1 MVDNNMIDKSIV
13 KQIFETA
20 RIEEVIGEFIPLK
33 KRGENFVGYCPF
45 HQGKY
50 ASLSVSPSKRYFK
63 CFACRKGGNV
73 VSFLMK
79 YKHLTYKESLQWLAD
94 KYKIEFNTQD
104 DSISSK
110 QTGEDDYTQKRLPL
124 TFIDTEVSIDSQ
136 KVKDYGAVR
145 DDGAMLHTQS
155 AEEFYAFVSE
165 HYTLCGHNILNF
177 DLKYIHLEEKH
188 LFIDTLS
195 LSPLLFP
202 RKPYHRLVK
211 DDKLQVDEL
220 NNPVNDAKKARDLF
234 YDELEAW
241 NALSP
246 KRQMIYCGLLEHT
259 HEFGGFFDWLGMH
272 NPIMPDF
279 MAELIREEFAGKI
292 CTHANITAVVR
303 HYPIELAFALAVIGA
318 DDLQSLTP
326 AWVLRNYPKVNNVMA
341 FLCNTPCG
349 KCDYCKHR
357 LHAHIGLKEFFG
369 YDEFR
374 IFDGEPMQQK
384 AVEAAIHGE
393 SLLTIF
399 PTGGGKSLTF
409 QLPALMAG
417 RNIHGLTVVI
427 SPLQSLMKD
436 QVDNLAER
444 GVSDA
449 VSINGLLDPIERATA
464 IQQVAE
470 GTANLLYIAPEM
482 LRSKTIER
490 LLLSR
495 NVVRFVI
502 DEAHCFSAWGQDFRT
517 DYLYIGDFIRELQKK
532 KQQPHP
538 IAVSCFT
545 ATAKQKVVS
554 DICDYFKQKL
564 DIDLKV
570 FASNAERKNL
580 HYSVLHAETAD
591 EKYTQ
596 LRNLILAHQCST
608 IIYVART
615 RRTRELADRLKRDG
629 IHALP
634 FNGKM
639 EAVEKVANQ
648 NAFMNG
654 ETKVI
659 VATSAFGMGVDK
671 KDVGLVIH
679 YDISDS
685 LENYVQ
691 EAGRAGRDPQMEADC
706 YVLFDD
712 GDLDKH
718 FILLNQTKL
727 SISEIQQ
734 VWKAI
739 KELTVKQEKVNCSP
753 LEIARQAGWNDDDS
767 ADIETR
773 VRGAITALEQ
783 AGFIC
788 RGNNAPRIFATGIK
802 VRSMDEARQRLNAS
816 MLFDDV
822 TREEAARIIHSL
834 ISSRA
839 TAEGRGAEAE
849 SRIDYLADILGMKKD
864 SVMRSVNLMRQEGL
878 LADTQDMQA
887 YIDRANITRS
897 LDDILHL
904 EQFLLERINTETT
917 TFNYKQLNA
926 EAQSSGHPRCTVKQL
941 RMLLHFLLIKGYLRK
956 EEHAASDSV
965 SVRLEVDKE
974 TTISRFNRRVELC
987 RYAAKTLTASAEEK
1001 MVNFS
1006 MIELLNNYNSVRQTS
1021 VFNSMEKATLGDIEE
1036 ALLYLS
1042 KAGLLKIEGGFMVIY
1057 NTMQLHRKVER
1068 TRRYGKE
1075 QYRLL
1080 DEFYKQRIQQIH
1092 IVGEYANMM
1101 VRDYDA
1107 AIQFVSDYFLLDYKL
1122 FITKYFKGERRTQI
1136 TQNITPAKYEQIFG
1150 SLSPK
1155 QREIIDDKQ
1164 SKYIVV
1170 AAGPGS
1176 GKTRVLVH
1184 KLASLLL
1191 MEDVKHE
1198 QLLMLTFSRAAAT
1211 EFKKRLIE
1219 LVGNAAHFVDIKTF
1233 HSYSFDLIG
1242 KNGSLEEADSVVQR
1256 AAEMIEKGEVEESKI
1271 AKSVLVIDEA
1281 QDMSADDFRL
1291 VKALMR
1297 QNEEMRVIA
1306 VGDDDQNIYAFRG
1319 SNSMYLQS
1327 LITNYQATLYELTE
1341 NYRSD
1346 HSIVDYANHFVQQ
1359 LPNRMKHNPIVAV
1372 SKETGS
1378 VYQCAEFKIQ
1388 GLGTTAVLTVTNEQ
1402 ALQVAHLLRQQG
1414 KHVRFI
1420 QSTNDF
1426 RFINLAEVRYFFK
1439 QLGKTEDGTI
1449 SREQWVEAKRR
1460 TEEAYSTSN
1469 CFNAMKHFFVDFETT
1484 HNTFYRSDLREFAL
1498 ESSIED
1504 FIATE
1509 DNTVFVSTIHKA
1521 KGREFDNVHLL
1532 LGSIQR
1538 MDLDMMRAIYVG
1550 ITRAKHSLYIYNDT
1564 LFLTTQPSI
1573 VLALSMRDVWLDFF
1587 RNRNEQ
1593 VLRLRSGNK
1602 LSYSEGYLLNQ
1613 QGMYIAS
1620 LSSTMRDRIKELE
1633 SKNYQVSDVEVSY
1646 VVAWRPRE
1654 EKQEVAIC
1662 LANII
1667 LKTHCSI

>member
-1 MVDNNMIDKSIV
+1 MII
-13 KQIFETA
+13 
-20 RIEEVIGEFIPLK
+20 
-33 KRGENFVGYCPF
+33 
-45 HQGKY
+45 
-50 ASLSVSPSKRYFK
+50 
-63 CFACRKGGNV
+63 
-73 VSFLMK
+73 
-79 YKHLTYKESLQWLAD
+79 
-94 KYKIEFNTQD
+94 
-104 DSISSK
+104 
-110 QTGEDDYTQKRLPL
+110 
-124 TFIDTEVSIDSQ
+124 FIDTEVGVDSQ
-136 KVKDYGAVR
+136 KVKDYGAVHE
-145 DDGAMLHTQS
+145 DGTVLHTQS
-155 AEEFYAFVSE
+155 TSEFNTFVSKCD
-165 HYTLCGHNILNF
+165 TICGHNILNF
-177 DLKYIHLEEKH
+177 DLQYLHLKGEHKY
-188 LFIDTLS
+188 IDTLP

-234 YDELEAW
+234 YDEVKAW
-241 NALSP
+241 KALST
-246 KRQMIYCGLLEHT
+246 KRKTIYRRLLEST
-259 HEFGGFFDWLGMH
+259 REFRGFFDWIGKEDDEYLST
-272 NPIMPDF
+272 NNQLQDNI
-279 MAELIREEFAGKI
+279 AAIIREEFAGKL
-292 CTHANITAVVR
+292 CTHTNIEAVVKR
-303 HYPIELAFALAVIGA
+303 YPIELAFALAVIGA

-326 AWVLRNYPKVNNVMA
+326 AWVLHNYPKVNNVMA
-341 FLCNTPCG
+341 FLCNTPCSE
-349 KCDYCKHR
+349 CEYCKKR
-357 LHAHIGLKEFFG
+357 LDAHIGLKELFG

-374 IFDGEPMQQK
+374 LFDGEPMQQR
-384 AVEAAIHGE
+384 AVEAAIRGE
-393 SLLTIF
+393 SMLTIF

-444 GVSDA
+444 GISDA
-449 VSINGLLDPIERATA
+449 VTINGLLDPIERATA
-464 IQQVAE
+464 INQVAE

-517 DYLYIGDFIRELQKK
+517 DYLYIGDFIRELQEKK
-532 KQQPHP
+532 HQPHP

-564 DIDLKV
+564 GVDLKV
-570 FASNAERKNL
+570 FASSAERQNL

-596 LRNLILAHQCST
+596 LRNLILGHQCPT

-615 RRTRELADRLKRDG
+615 RRTRELADRLRHDG
-629 IHALP
+629 IQALP

-639 EAVEKVANQ
+639 EAAEKVENQ
-648 NAFMNG
+648 NAFMSG
-654 ETKVI
+654 ETKII

-712 GDLDKH
+712 SDLDKH

-739 KELTVKQEKVNCSP
+739 KDLTAKHDKVSCSP
-753 LEIARQAGWNDDDS
+753 LEIARQAGWNDDNS

-773 VRGAITALEQ
+773 VHGAITALEQ
-783 AGFIC
+783 AGFIS
-788 RGNNAPRIFATGIK
+788 RGSNAPRIFATGIK

-816 MLFDDV
+816 TLFDDI

-839 TAEGRGAEAE
+839 TAGGRGAEAE
-849 SRIDYLADILGMKKD
+849 SRIDYLADILGIKKD
-864 SVMRSVNLMRQEGL
+864 AVVRNINLMRQEGL

-887 YIDRANITRS
+887 YIDRANIARG
-897 LDDILHL
+897 LDEILRL
-904 EQFLLERINTETT
+904 EQFLLERINTDTT

-926 EAQSSGHPRCTVKQL
+926 EAQSNGHPHCTVKRI
-941 RMLLHFLLIKGYLRK
+941 RMLLHFLLIKSYLRK
-956 EEHAASDSV
+956 EEHTASGSV
-965 SVRLEVDKE
+965 SLRLEVNRG
-974 TTISRFNRRVELC
+974 TTMARFNHRVELC
-987 RYAAKTLTASAEEK
+987 RYIAKSLTTTAEDK
-1001 MVNFS
+1001 VVNFS
-1006 MIELLNNYNSVRQTS
+1006 MVELLNNYNATLQTS
-1021 VFNSMEKATLGDIEE
+1021 IFNQTEKATIGDIEE
-1036 ALLYLS
+1036 SLLYLS

-1057 NTMQLHRKVER
+1057 NTMQLHRRVER
-1068 TRRYGKE
+1068 SRRYGKE

-1107 AIQFVSDYFLLDYKL
+1107 AMLFVSDYFLMDYRA
-1122 FITKYFKGERRTQI
+1122 FISKYFKGERRMQI
-1136 TQNITPAKYEQIFG
+1136 TKNITPAKYEQIVG
-1150 SLSPK
+1150 ALSAK

-1219 LVGNAAHFVDIKTF
+1219 LVGGAAHFVDIKTF

-1242 KNGSLEEADSVVQR
+1242 RNGSLEEADSVVQR
-1256 AAEMIEKGEVEESKI
+1256 AAEMIENGEVEENKI

-1291 VKALMR
+1291 IKALMQ

-1319 SNSMYLQS
+1319 SDSARLRT
-1327 LITNYQATLYELTE
+1327 LITDYQATLYELTD

-1346 HSIVDYANHFVQQ
+1346 HAIVDYANHFVQQ
-1359 LPNRMKHNPIVAV
+1359 IPNRMKQTPIVAV
-1372 SKETGS
+1372 SKDNGS
-1378 VYQCAEFKIQ
+1378 VNHSSILEIKGA
-1388 GLGTTAVLTVTNEQ
+1388 GTTAVLTVTNEQ
-1402 ALQVAHLLRQQG
+1402 TLQVAHLLRQQG
-1414 KHVRFI
+1414 KHVRLI
-1420 QSTNDF
+1420 QATDGF
-1426 RFINLAEVRYFFK
+1426 RFVNLAEVRYFFK
-1439 QLGKTEDGTI
+1439 QLGRTDDGSITT
-1449 SREQWVEAKRR
+1449 EQWTEAKQR
-1460 TEEAYSTSN
+1460 TEKAYATSN
-1469 CFNAMKHFFVDFETT
+1469 CLGVLKQFFSDFEAT
-1484 HNTFYRSDLREFAL
+1484 HKSYYRSDLREFTL
-1498 ESSIED
+1498 ESSVED
-1504 FIATE
+1504 FIASE
-1509 DNTVFVSTIHKA
+1509 GNTVFVSTIHKS
-1521 KGREFDNVHLL
+1521 KGREFENVHLL
-1532 LGSIQR
+1532 LDGIQR
-1538 MDLDMMRAIYVG
+1538 MDNDMMRAIYVG
-1550 ITRAKHSLYIYNDT
+1550 ITRAKHNLYIYNST
-1564 LFLTTQPSI
+1564 TFLTSQPSI
-1573 VLALSMRDVWLDFF
+1573 VLSLSMRDVWLNYF
-1587 RNRNEQ
+1587 RHHKEE
-1593 VLRLRSGNK
+1593 VLRLRSGDK
-1602 LSYSEGYLLNQ
+1602 LNYSEGYLLTQ
-1613 QGMYIAS
+1613 QGFRVAS
-1620 LSSTMRDRIKELE
+1620 LSNAMRDRIKELE
-1633 SKNYQVSDVEVSY
+1633 SRNYSVVDVEVSY
-1646 VVAWRPRE
+1646 VIAWRPRE
-1654 EKQEVAIC
+1654 EQQEVAIC

-1667 LKTHCSI
+1667 LNNKLKDK

>member
-1 MVDNNMIDKSIV
+1 MI
-13 KQIFETA
+13 A
-20 RIEEVIGEFIPLK
+20 
-33 KRGENFVGYCPF
+33 
-45 HQGKY
+45 
-50 ASLSVSPSKRYFK
+50 
-63 CFACRKGGNV
+63 
-73 VSFLMK
+73 
-79 YKHLTYKESLQWLAD
+79 
-94 KYKIEFNTQD
+94 
-104 DSISSK
+104 
-110 QTGEDDYTQKRLPL
+110 
-124 TFIDTEVSIDSQ
+124 FIDTEVGVDSQ
-136 KVKDYGAVR
+136 KAEDYGAVR
-145 DDGAMLHTQS
+145 EDGAVVHTQS
-155 AEEFYAFVSE
+155 AREFEAFVSVCD
-165 HYTLCGHNILNF
+165 TVCGHNIIRH
-177 DLKYIHLEEKH
+177 DLKYLPLKGTYTVV
-188 LFIDTLS
+188 DTLP

-211 DDKLQVDEL
+211 DDKLLVDEL

-234 YDELEAW
+234 YDEVEAW
-241 NALSP
+241 KALAERRKSIF
-246 KRQMIYCGLLEHT
+246 RSLLGQAK
-259 HEFGGFFDWLGMH
+259 EFCGFFKWKGEEDVSG
-272 NPIMPDF
+272 NV
-279 MAELIREEFAGKI
+279 ATLIREEFEGKI
-292 CTHANITAVVR
+292 CTHANIEAVAK
-303 HYPIELAFALAVIGA
+303 HYPVELAYALAVIGA

-349 KCDYCKHR
+349 ECAYCRRR
-357 LHAHIGLKEFFG
+357 LDAHIGLKECFG

-374 IFDGEPMQQK
+374 LFDGEPMQQR
-384 AVEAAIHGE
+384 AVEAAIRGE

-444 GVSDA
+444 SISDA
-449 VSINGLLDPIERATA
+449 VTINGLLDPIERAAA
-464 IQQVAE
+464 IEQVAE
-470 GTANLLYIAPEM
+470 GSANMLYIAPEM

-495 NVVRFVI
+495 NVVRCVI

-517 DYLYIGDFIRELQKK
+517 DYLYIGDFIRELQEKAMVSTNRPMVSTNRQ
-532 KQQPHP
+532 QQPKP

-545 ATAKQKVVS
+545 ATAKQKVIS
-554 DICDYFKQKL
+554 DICDYFKEKL
-564 DIDLKV
+564 GVELKV
-570 FASNAERKNL
+570 FASSAERQNL
-580 HYSVLHAETAD
+580 RYSVLHAETAD

-596 LRNLILAHQCST
+596 LRNLILGHRCPS

-615 RRTRELADRLKRDG
+615 RRTRELAERLQRDG
-629 IHALP
+629 IRALP

-639 EAVEKVANQ
+639 EAAEKVKNQ
-648 NAFMNG
+648 NAFMSG
-654 ETKVI
+654 ETQVI

-671 KDVGLVIH
+671 KDVGLVVH

-712 GDLDKH
+712 SDLDKH

-739 KELTVKQEKVNCSP
+739 KDLTARHEKVSCSP
-753 LEIARQAGWNDDDS
+753 LEIARQAGWSDDDGT
-767 ADIETR
+767 DIETR

-783 AGFIC
+783 AGFIS
-788 RGNNAPRIFATGIK
+788 RGSNAPRIFATGIK
-802 VRSMDEARQRLNAS
+802 VHSMDEARQRLNAS
-816 MLFDDV
+816 TLFDDV

-839 TAEGRGAEAE
+839 TADGRGAEAE
-849 SRIDYLADILGMKKD
+849 SRIDYLADILGMKKEA
-864 SVMRSVNLMRQEGL
+864 VVRNITLMRQEGL

-887 YIDRANITRS
+887 FLDRANISRG
-897 LDDILHL
+897 LEEMLRL
-904 EQFLLERINTETT
+904 EQFLLQHITT
-917 TFNYKQLNA
+917 DTTVFNYKQLNA
-926 EAQSSGHPRCTVKQL
+926 DAQQAGHPRCTVKLL
-941 RMLLHFLLIKGYLRK
+941 RMLFHFLLIKGYLRK
-956 EEHAASDSV
+956 EEHTASGSV
-965 SVRLEVDKE
+965 SLRLEVDRE
-974 TTISRFNRRVELC
+974 TTMARFNRRVDLS
-987 RYAAKTLTASAEEK
+987 RFVAKELTAATDEK
-1001 MVNFS
+1001 MITFS
-1006 MIELLNNYNSVRQTS
+1006 MVELLKNYNATLQTS
-1021 VFNSMEKATLGDIEE
+1021 AFGATEKATLSDMEE
-1036 ALLYLS
+1036 TLLYLS

-1080 DEFYKQRIQQIH
+1080 DEFYRQRIQQIH

-1107 AIQFVSDYFLLDYKL
+1107 AMQFVSDYFLMDYRA
-1122 FITKYFKGERRTQI
+1122 FINKYFKGERRAQI
-1136 TQNITPAKYEQIFG
+1136 TKNITPAKYEQIFG
-1150 SLSPK
+1150 RLSVR

-1211 EFKKRLIE
+1211 EFKKRLIG

-1242 KNGSLEEADSVVQR
+1242 RNGSLEEADSVVRR
-1256 AAEMIEKGEVEESKI
+1256 AAEMIEQGEVEESKI

-1291 VKALMR
+1291 VQALMR

-1319 SNSMYLQS
+1319 SDSRYLQS
-1327 LITNYQATLYELTE
+1327 LITDCQATLYELTD

-1346 HSIVDYANHFVQQ
+1346 RAIVDYANRYAMQI
-1359 LPNRMKHNPIVAV
+1359 PCRMKQSPIVAV
-1372 SKETGS
+1372 SQQAGAVVNAPVFNIEDAAYK
-1378 VYQCAEFKIQ
+1378 
-1388 GLGTTAVLTVTNEQ
+1388 GTTAILTVTNEQ
-1402 ALQVAHLLRQQG
+1402 TLQVAHLLRKQG
-1414 KHVRFI
+1414 KHVRMM
-1420 QSTNDF
+1420 QATDGF

-1439 QLGKTEDGTI
+1439 QLGDSTDGSI
-1449 SREQWVEAKRR
+1449 SRTQWEEARHR
-1460 TEEAYSTSN
+1460 TEASYATST
-1469 CFNAMKHFFVDFETT
+1469 CLPAMKRFFADFEAT
-1484 HNTFYRSDLREFAL
+1484 HKSFYRSDLREFML
-1498 ESSIED
+1498 DSSIED
-1504 FIATE
+1504 FIATDE
-1509 DNTVFVSTIHKA
+1509 DTVFVSTIHKA
-1521 KGREFDNVHLL
+1521 KGREFDTVHLL
-1532 LGSIQR
+1532 LGGIRS
-1538 MDLDMMRAIYVG
+1538 MDSDMLRAVYVG
-1550 ITRAKHSLYIYNDT
+1550 ITRAKHELLIYHDT
-1564 LFLTTQPSI
+1564 SVLMNLPSI
-1573 VLALSMRDVWLDFF
+1573 VLSLSMRDVWLDYF
-1587 RNRNEQ
+1587 RNRKEQ
-1593 VLRLRSGNK
+1593 ILRLRSGDK
-1602 LSYSEGYLLNQ
+1602 LDYSDGYLLS
-1613 QGMYIAS
+1613 GGERIGR
-1620 LSSTMRDRIKELE
+1620 LSNAMRDRLKELE
-1633 SKNYQVSDVEVSY
+1633 ARGYTVIDAEVSF
-1646 VVAWRPRE
+1646 VLAWRPRE
-1654 EKQEVAIC
+1654 EDKEIAVC
-1662 LANII
+1662 LAN
-1667 LKTHCSI
+1667 LVLDKRKDVSFSPSCSASSGGACR